1 MLNCKGKKGEA
12 RAIYKSKFDKM
23 KARVKELPY
32 KNKEVIAAVF
42 ADGKE
47 YRINGCEG
55 MNKVPESVRI
65 IGKDGDMYKVV
76 WGNSK
81 VCSEV
86 SREELSNKLDI
97 YFDVKCNA
105 QHGQAV
111 DNHEVAEESHEE
123 DR

>member
-23 KARVKELPY
+23 KSRVKELPY

-55 MNKVPESVRI
+55 MEKVPESVRI

-76 WGNSK
+76 WGNSNSY
-81 VCSEV
+81 SEV
-86 SREELSNKLDI
+86 SREELSGKLDK
-97 YFDVKCNA
+97 YFDVKCSTS
-105 QHGQAV
+105 H
-111 DNHEVAEESHEE
+111 DKAEESHEE